1 MRGVLSQG
9 AASAPRGEPGRQLKP
24 FSLSKG
30 WPFLMDL
37 AILIGSER
45 HMTLSSVQ
53 HATVQPP
60 AKAFQEASHVL

>member
-9 AASAPRGEPGRQLKP
+9 AASAPR
-24 FSLSKG
+24 KG
-30 WPFLMDL
+30 WPFPMDL